1 MTFEKTIIINNDF
14 GLHARP
20 ASDIVKI
27 AKSFNSDIS
36 LYDQDKIADCKS
48 VLSILLLGATKNTKL
63 ILKCTGNDAEI
74 ACKKLLNYMETN
86 NI

>member
-27 AKSFNSDIS
+27 AKSFDSDIS

-48 VLSILLLGATKNTKL
+48 VLSKYN
-63 ILKCTGNDAEI
+63 
-74 ACKKLLNYMETN
+74 
-86 NI
+86 